1 MENFDVFQCG
11 GPTNE
16 AVNAALKDAAIEMKG
31 NLGCVVLPSLYRKDE
46 YYYAQET
53 VDFVK
58 FVRESNEDINIS
70 ILSDGDIEVRS
81 LHSFDIFMPVI
92 WIAANVL
99 LPIVINVVSNYI
111 SDKMR
116 GRESEEAT
124 VDVAFVVNR
133 NGENKVLTYHG
144 PAREFMKTFKNI
156 DLNKL

>member
-1 MENFDVFQCG
+1 MENFDVFQCD

-16 AVNAALKDAAIEMKG
+16 AVNAALRDAAIEMKG
-31 NLGCVVLPSLYRKDE
+31 NPDCVVLPSLYREDE

-58 FVRESNEDINIS
+58 FVRESNNDITIS
-70 ILSDGDIEVRS
+70 ILSDGDVEVRS

-92 WIAANVL
+92 WIAVNAL

-124 VDVAFVVNR
+124 VNVTFVVNR
-133 NGENKVLTYHG
+133 NDENKVLTYHG
-144 PAREFMKTFKNI
+144 SAREFKKTFKNI